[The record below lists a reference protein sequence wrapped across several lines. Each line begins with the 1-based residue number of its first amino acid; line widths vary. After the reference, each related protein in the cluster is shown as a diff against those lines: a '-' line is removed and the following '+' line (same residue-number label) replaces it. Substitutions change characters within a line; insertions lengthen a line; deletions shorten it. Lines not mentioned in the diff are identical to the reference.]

1 MIYKI
6 IIADAD
12 QSHAEALAAYLER
25 LDYQTA
31 IAVSDKQLQTLFTEY
46 KPDFIMA
53 DSELLKNGMDKWLK
67 ETTHLHPLTR
77 MIVLANPE
85 AMDHVMAEFMDDAFG
100 FIVKPVK
107 SLALDHMLHQA
118 RQAISMQL
126 QLNQLQQELQERR
139 YAQRRYRQLFDEMP
153 CYVTVQD
160 RELRITASNRLFKE
174 HFGDEI
180 GCHCYKIYKHRDSPC
195 VQCPVATTFEDGQ
208 AHQTEEVV
216 TSRTGVQYNILTW
229 TAPIRDQSGR
239 ITQVV
244 EMATNITKIRK
255 LQDHLTSLGLMLGSM
270 SHGVKG
276 MLTALDGAVYQLE
289 SGLTRNDMP
298 RIAAAVGE
306 TREMVD
312 RIRNMVLQILYYAK
326 SRELNYE
333 TMAISELAD
342 AVMSGVR
349 SLAAK
354 HGVALKLSVDPVL
367 ETIEIDSHWLQSAL
381 INVVENAIDACVDV
395 HASNPRK
402 VEVMFLPEGGR
413 GLLIRVR
420 DSGKGIDTET
430 REKMFTLFF
439 SSKGSQGTGL
449 GLFIAHHVITQH
461 GGTILVDS
469 APGKVTSFEIRLP
482 LRRPSPVKSCPAISL
497 LS

>member
-25 LDYQTA
+25 LDYKTA
-31 IAVSDKQLQTLFTEY
+31 IAVSTKQLQTLFTEY
-46 KPDFIMA
+46 KPDFVMA
-53 DSELLKNGMDKWLK
+53 DAELLKNGMDKWFR

-77 MIVLANPE
+77 MIVLASPE
-85 AMDHVMAEFMDDAFG
+85 VMDHAMAELMDDAFG

-118 RQAISMQL
+118 REAITLQIQL
-126 QLNQLQQELQERR
+126 DQSQQELQELRHT
-139 YAQRRYRQLFDEMP
+139 QRRYRQLFDEMP
-153 CYVTVQD
+153 CYLTVQD

-180 GCHCYKIYKHRDSPC
+180 GCRCYNIYKHRDSPC
-195 VQCPVATTFEDGQ
+195 VECPVATTFEDGQ

-216 TSRTGVQYNILTW
+216 TSRNGTPYNILTW

-239 ITQVV
+239 ITQVM
-244 EMATNITKIRK
+244 EMATDITQIRK

-289 SGLTRNDMP
+289 SGLKRNDMP
-298 RIAAAVGE
+298 RIAAAVNE

-326 SRELNYE
+326 SRELNYDSME
-333 TMAISELAD
+333 ITKLAD
-342 AVMSGVR
+342 AIMSGVR
-349 SLAAK
+349 PLAAK
-354 HGVALKLSVDPVL
+354 HGVALKLSVGPVL

-381 INVVENAIDACVDV
+381 INVVENAIDACVDG
-395 HASNPRK
+395 HGSRPME
-402 VEVMFLPEGGR
+402 VEIMFRPDGDR
-413 GLLIRVR
+413 GILIGVR
-420 DSGKGIDTET
+420 DSGKGIDNET

-449 GLFIAHHVITQH
+449 GLFIAHHVISQH
-461 GGTILVDS
+461 GGNIQVDS
-469 APGKVTSFEIRLP
+469 VPGKGTYFKIRLP
-482 LRRPSPVKSCPAISL
+482 LRRPSPAKSCSV
-497 LS
+497 SD

>member
-6 IIADAD
+6 IIADGD
-12 QSHAEALAAYLER
+12 QSHAESLAAYLER

-31 IAVSDKQLQTLFTEY
+31 IAVSGKQLQTLFTEDN
-46 KPDFIMA
+46 PDFVIA
-53 DSELLKNGMDKWLK
+53 DAELLKNGMDKWLK

-77 MIVLANPE
+77 MIVLASPE
-85 AMDHVMAEFMDDAFG
+85 TMDHVMAELMDDAFG

-126 QLNQLQQELQERR
+126 QLNQFQQELQERR
-139 YAQRRYRQLFDEMP
+139 YAQRRYRQLFEEMP

-180 GCHCYKIYKHRDSPC
+180 GCHCYNIYKHRDSPC
-195 VQCPVATTFEDGQ
+195 VECPVATTFEDGLS
-208 AHQTEEVV
+208 HQTEEVV
-216 TSRTGVQYNILTW
+216 TSKNGTQYNILTW

-326 SRELNYE
+326 SRELNYDSV
-333 TMAISELAD
+333 AITELAD

-349 SLAAK
+349 PLAAK

-381 INVVENAIDACVDV
+381 INVVENAIDASVDG
-395 HASNPRK
+395 HGSRPME
-402 VEVMFLPEGGR
+402 VEVIFRPDGDQR
-413 GLLIRVR
+413 ILIRVR

-461 GGTILVDS
+461 GGTIQVDS

-482 LRRPSPVKSCPAISL
+482 LRRPSPAKLCPASSL